1 MHIIGQQQ
9 NKKFKPNVAI
19 DMVAA
24 CIAHYKKFNRNV
36 KTITL
41 NEALFYKW
49 KQGIIERN
57 NVKELVDNLEIH
69 DEMVF
74 RNVTVKKGPSVMVKE
89 LEVELHKLTIQSE
102 A

>member
-1 MHIIGQQQ
+1 MQLIGHT
-9 NKKFKPNVAI
+9 KPKFKPNVAI
-19 DMVAA
+19 DMVGA
-24 CIAHYKKFNRNV
+24 CIKHYKQFNRNV

-49 KQGIIERN
+49 KEGIMERN
-57 NVKELVDNLEIH
+57 EAKELIENLHIE

-74 RNVTVKKGPSVMVKE
+74 ANVIVKKGSSFQVKE
-89 LEVELHKLTIQSE
+89 LEVELHKLIIQGD